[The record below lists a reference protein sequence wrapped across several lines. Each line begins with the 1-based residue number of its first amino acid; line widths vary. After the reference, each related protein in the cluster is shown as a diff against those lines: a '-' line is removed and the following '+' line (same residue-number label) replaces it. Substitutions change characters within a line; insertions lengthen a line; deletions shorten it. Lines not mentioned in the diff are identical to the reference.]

1 MRSAI
6 LLGTQWKGDSEQVDH
21 HGSSTSHF
29 TRLPLDI
36 VHLILEPQY
45 VILMERRKHKL
56 LTKGKLQLSAIHN
69 DRVENALSIYRGLC
83 IALLTTDT
91 FFYRLALGRQ
101 KTKASRPAR
110 TISYLTGN
118 ASILCA
124 SRAIWDDL
132 DA

>member
-29 TRLPLDI
+29 TRFPLDI

-45 VILMERRKHKL
+45 VLLMERRKHKL
-56 LTKGKLQLSAIHN
+56 LTKGKLQLSAIHSG
-69 DRVENALSIYRGLC
+69 RAKNALSVYRGLR
-83 IALLTTDT
+83 IALLTVST

-101 KTKASRPAR
+101 KRKLAGQQEPFR
-110 TISYLTGN
+110 
-118 ASILCA
+118 ILLGMLACYGQ
-124 SRAIWDDL
+124 
-132 DA
+132 